1 MVRLTDSMIKKL
13 SEPGL
18 WFLRSD
24 RQMNDFCCLLYEL
37 AVKMGVPVTVL
48 SQNKKQ
54 IQNAVIA
61 KVGQDIIKSAYT
73 ENEKNWLED
82 EMSEYHTHGFFFHP
96 DEMNDYVPNGPF
108 WSEYVSFRE
117 EDKLVLG
124 NCPHKTVIVEDINA
138 LCYDDER
145 VLPQILTLNN
155 EEAVRNHYTVIVLL
169 QAKKYGIATRF
180 IDRHLLAG

>member
-1 MVRLTDSMIKKL
+1 MVTLTDFIIKKL
-13 SEPGL
+13 SESGL
-18 WFLRSD
+18 WFLRSKQPMED
-24 RQMNDFCCLLYEL
+24 ISSLLYEL

-61 KVGQDIIKSAYT
+61 KVGQDIIKSAHT

-108 WSEYVSFRE
+108 WSEYVSFCE
-117 EDKLVLG
+117 EDKLVLD

-169 QAKKYGIATRF
+169 LAKKCGIATRF
-180 IDRHLLAG
+180 IDRHLLA

>member
-24 RQMNDFCCLLYEL
+24 RQMNDFSCLLYEL

-61 KVGQDIIKSAYT
+61 KVGQDIIKSAHT
-73 ENEKNWLED
+73 ENEKNWKMKCQNIIHMD
-82 EMSEYHTHGFFFHP
+82 SFFIQ
-96 DEMNDYVPNGPF
+96 M
-108 WSEYVSFRE
+108 
-117 EDKLVLG
+117 K
-124 NCPHKTVIVEDINA
+124 
-138 LCYDDER
+138 
-145 VLPQILTLNN
+145 
-155 EEAVRNHYTVIVLL
+155 
-169 QAKKYGIATRF
+169 
-180 IDRHLLAG
+180 

>member
-1 MVRLTDSMIKKL
+1 MVTLTDFFIKKL
-13 SEPGL
+13 SESGL
-18 WFLRSD
+18 WFLRSKQPMED
-24 RQMNDFCCLLYEL
+24 ISSLLYEL

-54 IQNAVIA
+54 VQNAVIA
-61 KVGQDIIKSAYT
+61 KVGQDIIKSAHT

-108 WSEYVSFRE
+108 WSEYVSFCE

-138 LCYDDER
+138 LYYDDER

-155 EEAVRNHYTVIVLL
+155 EEAVRNHYTVIVLH
-169 QAKKYGIATRF
+169 QAKKYGIATKF
-180 IDRHLLAG
+180 IDRHLLA

>member
-24 RQMNDFCCLLYEL
+24 RQMNDFICLLYEL

-61 KVGQDIIKSAYT
+61 KVRQDFIKSAHT
-73 ENEKNWLED
+73 ECEKNWLED
-82 EMSEYHTHGFFFHP
+82 EMLEYHTHGFFFYP
-96 DEMNDYVPNGPF
+96 EEMNDFVPNGPF
-108 WSEYVSFRE
+108 WAEYVSFCD
-117 EDKLVLG
+117 EDKIILS
-124 NCPHKTVIVEDINA
+124 NCKHKTVLVEDINA
-138 LCYDDER
+138 LCYDDGR

-169 QAKKYGIATRF
+169 LAKKCGIATRF
-180 IDRHLLAG
+180 IDRHLLA

>member
-24 RQMNDFCCLLYEL
+24 RQMNDFSCLLYEL

-61 KVGQDIIKSAYT
+61 KVRQDFIKTLGLNKTASKDEILAKWQEYKK
-73 ENEKNWLED
+73 ENRL
-82 EMSEYHTHGFFFHP
+82 
-96 DEMNDYVPNGPF
+96 
-108 WSEYVSFRE
+108 
-117 EDKLVLG
+117 
-124 NCPHKTVIVEDINA
+124 
-138 LCYDDER
+138 
-145 VLPQILTLNN
+145 
-155 EEAVRNHYTVIVLL
+155 
-169 QAKKYGIATRF
+169 
-180 IDRHLLAG
+180 

>member
-1 MVRLTDSMIKKL
+1 MVTLTDSMIKKA

-18 WFLRSD
+18 WFFRSK
-24 RQMNDFCCLLYEL
+24 QPMEDFSCFLYEL

-54 IQNAVIA
+54 IQNAVMA
-61 KVGQDIIKSAYT
+61 KLRQDIIKSAHT

-82 EMSEYHTHGFFFHP
+82 EMSEYHTHGFFFYP
-96 DEMNDYVPNGPF
+96 EEMNDYVPNGSF
-108 WSEYVSFRE
+108 WSEYVSFCE

-124 NCPHKTVIVEDINA
+124 NCPHRTVIVEDIN

-145 VLPQILTLNN
+145 ELPQILTLNN
-155 EEAVRNHYTVIVLL
+155 EEAIRNHYTVIVIVP
-169 QAKKYGIATRF
+169 AKSYGSATKF
-180 IDRHLLAG
+180 IDRYLFA

>member
-24 RQMNDFCCLLYEL
+24 RQMNDFSCLLYEL

-82 EMSEYHTHGFFFHP
+82 K
-96 DEMNDYVPNGPF
+96 MNDYVPNGSF
-108 WSEYVSFRE
+108 WSEYVSFCE
-117 EDKLVLG
+117 EDKLVLD

-138 LCYDDER
+138 LCYDDGR

-169 QAKKYGIATRF
+169 LAKKCGIATRF
-180 IDRHLLAG
+180 IDRHLLA

>member
-24 RQMNDFCCLLYEL
+24 RQMNDFSCLLYEL

-48 SQNKKQ
+48 SQNKKLV
-54 IQNAVIA
+54 QNAVIA
-61 KVGQDIIKSAYT
+61 KVGQDIIKSAHT

-96 DEMNDYVPNGPF
+96 DEMNDYVPNGSF
-108 WSEYVSFRE
+108 WSEYVSFCE
-117 EDKLVLG
+117 EDKLVLS
-124 NCPHKTVIVEDINA
+124 NCPHRTVIVEDINA
-138 LCYDDER
+138 LCYDDEL

-155 EEAVRNHYTVIVLL
+155 EEAIRNRYTVIVMVS
-169 QAKKYGIATRF
+169 AKNYGSATRF
-180 IDRHLLAG
+180 IDRHLLTR